1 MLKPRSKGAAGSPMN
16 VLLATSL
23 SPTANP
29 RIGKVGRKLPVS
41 HRTTGAGR
49 VSQPAAQPMWS
60 QISGPW

>member
-1 MLKPRSKGAAGSPMN
+1 MN